1 MLPDVELRSETLR
14 KQKEEVESA
23 WKLALASSQPS
34 PPAPKIDDAP
44 ESSPA
49 PVVTENANGDIADT
63 GASVDT
69 SLDSSL
75 ATASEAVVTEL
86 KPQELLDL
94 EETCKAADDEKRTQ
108 QRYVRRSRVFPR

>member
-23 WKLALASSQPS
+23 WKLALAASQPS
-34 PPAPKIDDAP
+34 PATKTDDAS
-44 ESSPA
+44 EGSPA

-75 ATASEAVVTEL
+75 ATSSEAVVTEL